1 MSRKV
6 LILANV
12 GNRDVLHGG
21 EELRPAR
28 EKGAELLARFD
39 EAAAQI
45 ELPIVSPALKYISSA
60 ADWRAEISG
69 EDAERPTVA
78 LFYTDQDDP
87 RYCGNDTVGFAKV
100 MQRKL
105 IREFQSGDGLWLAA
119 KKQIR
124 LAPIRESPARYDDMY
139 SFYREFFA
147 GNECIRDP
155 RGWLCFVLTS
165 GGTPAMNAMLLLHA
179 VQHFGENCVQI
190 YVSPEG
196 EAYDMRVGEE
206 IVRAA
211 TERRV
216 NEALG
221 ALQFR
226 AAAEILEN
234 TARSGYRAAAFR
246 YAEHRLAF
254 DFYRAERH
262 CREAIKAAE
271 DGTRRYLE
279 NQARAAQRLEQGGS
293 DPALL
298 IEELFYNLEVKY
310 CGGEFVD
317 VLGRVFRLQEA
328 LLTWIVEENTALR
341 TGERRKLLPDQA
353 EAIGEVP
360 GLRKF
365 LESYRTEGG
374 NRLELKRDI
383 NRIGLMAVVEYLA
396 EPKSGLPDQKREE
409 ASKAVEAAKSIEK
422 LANLRNKTIL
432 AHGFEGVSEKRLTG
446 EEGYGSDTL
455 IEDLR
460 KGVGEALGRDLSTNP
475 FLELAERLRF

>member
-12 GNRDVLHGG
+12 GNRDVLYKG

-39 EAAAQI
+39 EAATEI
-45 ELPIVSPALKYISSA
+45 SLPIVSPALEYIGSVPE
-60 ADWRAEISG
+60 WTG
-69 EDAERPTVA
+69 EDAEPASVA
-78 LFYTDQDDP
+78 LFYTDQQDP
-87 RYCGNDTVGFAKV
+87 THRGNDTVEFAKI

-105 IREFQSGDGLWLAA
+105 LREFQGGDGLRLNA
-119 KKQIR
+119 KKHIR
-124 LAPIRESPARYDDMY
+124 VEPVRESPARYDDMY
-139 SFYREFFA
+139 SSYREFFA
-147 GNECIRDP
+147 GNERIKDLRD
-155 RGWLCFVLTS
+155 WLCFVLTS
-165 GGTPAMNAMLLLHA
+165 GGTPAMNAMLILHA
-179 VQHFGENCVQI
+179 VQHLGENCVQI

-196 EAYDMRVGEE
+196 KAYDMRVGEE

-216 NEALG
+216 NEALE

-234 TARSGYRAAAFR
+234 TSRGNYRDSACR
-246 YAEHRLAF
+246 YVEHRLAF
-254 DFYRAERH
+254 DFYRAKTH
-262 CREAIKAAE
+262 CREAIKEAE

-279 NQARAAQRLEQGGS
+279 SHDRAAQGLERGDS

-310 CGGEFVD
+310 LNGEFVD
-317 VLGRVFRLQEA
+317 VLGRAFRLQEA
-328 LLTWIVEENTALR
+328 LLTWIVEQDTGIR
-341 TGERRKLLPDQA
+341 TGGRRKLLPEQE
-353 EAIGEVP
+353 EAVNEIP
-360 GLRKF
+360 GLREF
-365 LESYRTEGG
+365 LEGYRTEDG

-383 NRIGLMAVVEYLA
+383 NRVGLMAVVKHLA
-396 EPKSGLPDQKREE
+396 EPAAGLPEEQRER
-409 ASKAVEAAKSIEK
+409 AARAARAAEAAKGIEK

-432 AHGFEGVSEKRLTG
+432 AHGFEGVSEERFTG

-455 IEDLR
+455 VEDLR
-460 KGVGEALGRDLSTNP
+460 VSVGGALDRDLSTNP
-475 FLELAERLRF
+475 FVELAERLKF